1 MKCGV
6 VCATTG
12 AKPGFAPTQ
21 LDGRGFIF
29 IRFPRLILWLLLMP
43 VTTDNQFALGGESS
57 FQFIKL
63 TENLR
68 STFEPTIYF
77 SKFTI
82 YFSDFHIHSPDAPAH
97 RRPLIKNP
105 FSLFTH
111 NSDTIALQ
119 SPHSR
124 NEKFIRNPEITINRF

>member
-1 MKCGV
+1 MV
-6 VCATTG
+6 
-12 AKPGFAPTQ
+12 
-21 LDGRGFIF
+21 
-29 IRFPRLILWLLLMP
+29 
-43 VTTDNQFALGGESS
+43 ALNACNNGQSICFGGESS

-111 NSDTIALQ
+111 IFGHNCTAV
-119 SPHSR
+119 PTF
-124 NEKFIRNPEITINRF
+124 EGTKKFIVIPKLLLTVSNSESRTKRQETMQCLKVSSCA

>member
-1 MKCGV
+1 MKTVKCGRR
-6 VCATTG
+6 VCNNWCKARICPP
-12 AKPGFAPTQ
+12 K
-21 LDGRGFIF
+21 LDWRGFIF
-29 IRFPRLILWLLLMP
+29 IRFPRLILWLLLML
-43 VTTDNQFALGGESS
+43 VTTDNQFASGSESS

-82 YFSDFHIHSPDAPAH
+82 YFSDFHIHSPDGPAH

-105 FSLFTH
+105 FSLFTQIL
-111 NSDTIALQ
+111 DTIALQ
-119 SPHSR
+119 SAT
-124 NEKFIRNPEITINRF
+124 FG